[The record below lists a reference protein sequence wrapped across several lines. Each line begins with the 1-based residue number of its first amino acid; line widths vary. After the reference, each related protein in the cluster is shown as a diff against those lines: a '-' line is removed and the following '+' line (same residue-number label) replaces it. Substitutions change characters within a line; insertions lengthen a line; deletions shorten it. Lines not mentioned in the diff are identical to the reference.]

1 MRIAAV
7 LALACMVGIS
17 LPAVADDDP
26 PLGSRLGKAKSIA
39 VPQSQQE
46 AARAGHR
53 FAGCIYVKQPSAVR
67 AMLNEVD
74 AGTATSRM
82 EKLDSNA
89 SCSNLMI
96 LAPESNRQMISLPTD
111 IYRGLLAEAA
121 LRNDYAGVTPQPLP
135 KQASYERPWF
145 AATGRVR
152 AVDEMGACAA
162 DVDPA
167 GVRSLL
173 ATTAETAEEKG
184 AIGALAPTLGACLTA
199 GATLNANRQS
209 LRAALAEALYHRI
222 ASNPAPAAAAK

>member
-1 MRIAAV
+1 MKIAAV

-26 PLGSRLGKAKSIA
+26 PLGSRLGKRKDIA
-39 VPQSQQE
+39 IPQSQQE

-53 FAGCIYVKQPSAVR
+53 FAGCIYVKQGSAVR

-74 AGTATSRM
+74 AGTANSRLGT
-82 EKLDSNA
+82 LDSKG

-96 LAPESNRQMISLPTD
+96 LAPESNRQMISLPND

-121 LRNDYAGVTPQPLP
+121 LSNDYVGIAPEPLAKQPG
-135 KQASYERPWF
+135 YDRPWF
-145 AATGRVR
+145 AATGRAR
-152 AVDEMGACAA
+152 AVDEMGACVA

-167 GVRSLL
+167 GVRALL
-173 ATTAETAEEKG
+173 ATTAETSEEKN
-184 AIGALAPTLGACLTA
+184 AISALAPTLGACLTA

-209 LRAALAEALYHRI
+209 LRAALAEALYHRVI
-222 ASNPAPAAAAK
+222 ASPAVPPVLK